1 MTAINE
7 PSTDNR
13 AQPSRVRFTLDRIRR
28 FTCPPDKPQAF
39 LRDLIAPGL
48 GIRAT
53 AGSKSY
59 IFQSKL
65 KDGRT
70 VRITIGDWHTLDID
84 QAREAARQLQ
94 VIVDQGKDPRQ
105 EKRKQTAEA
114 VAQLERER
122 LTQEPAL
129 EAWAHYIHARRHHW
143 GEAHIACHEDAAK
156 PGGEP
161 HCLFDMLTLVDID
174 PARPQGFVK
183 VAVNGQEAGYTQPL
197 VNGDRVEI
205 GWEG

>member
-1 MTAINE
+1 MKRPDAMSDSHDPHTTKTARIKL
-7 PSTDNR
+7 T
-13 AQPSRVRFTLDRIRR
+13 TDRIRR
-28 FTCPPDKPQAF
+28 FTCPTDKPQAF

-84 QAREAARQLQ
+84 QARESARQLQ
-94 VIVDQGKDPRQ
+94 VIVDQGKDPRH

-122 LTQEPAL
+122 LTQAPAL
-129 EAWAHYIHARRHHW
+129 EAWAHYIHARQHHW

-161 HCLFDMLTLVDID
+161 
-174 PARPQGFVK
+174 RPRGRK
-183 VAVNGQEAGYTQPL
+183 GLTQPGIL
-197 VNGDRVEI
+197 RPLLEQPLRTCP
-205 GWEG
+205 